1 MIWAWNFDGGL
12 IGMNAP
18 SISSMCCELSS
29 LRPRRSSKCQPSCGG
44 TSQSGTAG
52 TMKSLAAQGTTI
64 LDARPA
70 RAAAPAVSFAQPKG
84 CASEQ
89 S

>member
-12 IGMNAP
+12 IGTNAP
-18 SISSMCCELSS
+18 SMSSMGCVSS
-29 LRPRRSSKCQPSCGG
+29 SGRARRSSKCQPSCGG